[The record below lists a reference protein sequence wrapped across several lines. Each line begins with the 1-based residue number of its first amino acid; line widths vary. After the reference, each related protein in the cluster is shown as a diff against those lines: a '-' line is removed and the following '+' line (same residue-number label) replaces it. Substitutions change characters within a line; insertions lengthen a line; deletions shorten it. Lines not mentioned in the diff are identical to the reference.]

1 MVNAPSV
8 GVEVHGLSISY
19 DARPVLSDVSLTL
32 AAGAVTALVGP
43 NGAGKS
49 TLLRAISG
57 LQTAEGAVT
66 INGRN
71 VDPAAHLGE
80 VAYMPQDT
88 SAASSLTVLEVVLLG
103 RLRTLGLRLPPD
115 LITEAEAMLDRFG
128 VAALAGRTLDA
139 ISGGQWQ
146 LVYLAQALF
155 RRPKVLL
162 LDEPTVAL
170 DLRHQLVVLQVV
182 REAARQDGIVV
193 AIAMHDLSLAARFAH
208 SFVVLSRGGVKATG
222 AGADVLTKDRLARVY
237 GIEAEVISGE
247 DGVPWIAVLRAIG
260 SDIDRS

>member
-71 VDPAAHLGE
+71 VDRAARLGE
-80 VAYMPQDT
+80 VAYMLQDT
-88 SAASSLTVLEVVLLG
+88 SA
-103 RLRTLGLRLPPD
+103 RL
-115 LITEAEAMLDRFG
+115 
-128 VAALAGRTLDA
+128 V
-139 ISGGQWQ
+139 
-146 LVYLAQALF
+146 
-155 RRPKVLL
+155 
-162 LDEPTVAL
+162 
-170 DLRHQLVVLQVV
+170 
-182 REAARQDGIVV
+182 
-193 AIAMHDLSLAARFAH
+193 
-208 SFVVLSRGGVKATG
+208 
-222 AGADVLTKDRLARVY
+222 
-237 GIEAEVISGE
+237 
-247 DGVPWIAVLRAIG
+247 
-260 SDIDRS
+260 

>member
-71 VDPAAHLGE
+71 VDPAARLGE

-103 RLRTLGLRLPPD
+103 RL
-115 LITEAEAMLDRFG
+115 
-128 VAALAGRTLDA
+128 RTLDA

-162 LDEPTVAL
+162 LDEPTAAL
-170 DLRHQLVVLQVV
+170 DLRHQLVVLHVV

-208 SFVVLSRGGVKATG
+208 SFVVLSRGGVEATG

>member
-1 MVNAPSV
+1 MVNASHA
-8 GVEVHGLSISY
+8 GVEVRRLSAAY
-19 DARPVLSDVSLTL
+19 DGAPVLSDVSLTL
-32 AAGAVTALVGP
+32 AAGEVTALVGP

-57 LQTAEGAVT
+57 LQKAQGSVAIEGRT
-66 INGRN
+66 
-71 VDPAAHLGE
+71 VDPSTRLGE

-103 RLRTLGLRLPPD
+103 RLRALGLRLPPE
-115 LITEAEAMLDRFG
+115 LIVEAEAMLDRFG

-139 ISGGQWQ
+139 ISGGQRQ

-162 LDEPTVAL
+162 LDEPTAAL
-170 DLRHQLVVLQVV
+170 DLRRQLIVLQVV

-193 AIAMHDLSLAARFAH
+193 AIAMHDLSLAARFADW
-208 SFVVLSRGGVKATG
+208 FVVLSKGGVDATG
-222 AGADVLTKDRLARVY
+222 PGGDVLTKDRLARVY
-237 GIEAEVISGE
+237 GIKAEVISGA
-247 DGVPWIAVLRAIG
+247 DGVPWIAALQAIG
-260 SDIDRS
+260 TDVDHA